1 MNCRVDKIL
10 LHSAKN
16 KVTKNNV
23 TEFKE
28 YQKKTKQLPKIQQR
42 GFSGVSLNHYDELRQ
57 QGNPMAKSSSCCEY
71 YPLFLL

>member
-28 YQKKTKQLPKIQQR
+28 YQKKTKQL
-42 GFSGVSLNHYDELRQ
+42 HYNGETEKSFDE
-57 QGNPMAKSSSCCEY
+57 
-71 YPLFLL
+71 